1 MRDGWLSDIPTP
13 PQYVYYF
20 FTSNGHTQDAIH
32 TLSRAKFK
40 EGWEGTQRELA
51 RQAELPSSGRGS
63 AIHFRLSNVLN
74 YAPEGDK
81 DSAMTVLSGA
91 RRHKASHS
99 RHPGSLLCGLP
110 SPRLDPGTCRTPG
123 RGREGRKT
131 PSTVSK
137 IPGLPLSRVVD
148 ECGS

>member
-1 MRDGWLSDIPTP
+1 MRDGWLSDTPPP

-32 TLSRAKFK
+32 TLSSAKFK

-63 AIHFRLSNVLN
+63 AIHLRLSNVLN

-81 DSAMTVLSGA
+81 DSAMAVLSGA
-91 RRHKASHS
+91 RRHKDW
-99 RHPGSLLCGLP
+99 RRRELVLQ
-110 SPRLDPGTCRTPG
+110 RLRDSVKRLQDG
-123 RGREGRKT
+123 RDGAESVR
-131 PSTVSK
+131 SS
-137 IPGLPLSRVVD
+137 
-148 ECGS
+148 